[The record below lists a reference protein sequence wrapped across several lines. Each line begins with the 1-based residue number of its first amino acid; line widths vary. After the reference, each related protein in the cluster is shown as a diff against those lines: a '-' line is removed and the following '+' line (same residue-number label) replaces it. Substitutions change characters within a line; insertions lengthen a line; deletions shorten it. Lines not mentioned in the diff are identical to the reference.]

1 MPTAAKRRAAFKAL
15 HEKGRAFLMPNPF
28 DIGTARMLD
37 GLRFDAMATSSAG
50 YAWTQGVKDAEGLI
64 TRDDALGH
72 AADIIAATSVP
83 VNGDLEN
90 GFGDSPDDVV
100 ATVKGAIEVGLAG
113 CSIEDYTTDPKHPY
127 YDLELAVERIKAAVD
142 AKNRLAPDF
151 VLTARS
157 EGPVQTQHELDETI
171 KRLNAFAEAG
181 ADCVYAPELKEK
193 EQIAA
198 VLAAVKAPMNVLAG
212 RKNFHLTRKELG
224 DMGVTRV
231 SIGAGLARLAYR
243 AFIAAAEDMKD
254 GGTFGCFD
262 RTETMPEGIPDFE
275 SFMKTRP

>member
-1 MPTAAKRRAAFKAL
+1 MSTATDRRAAFKAL

-28 DIGTARMLD
+28 DIGTARILD
-37 GLRFDAMATSSAG
+37 GLRFDALATSSAG
-50 YAWTQGVKDAEGLI
+50 YAWTRGVKDAEGLI
-64 TRDDALGH
+64 TRDDALAH
-72 AADIIAATSVP
+72 AAEIIGASNLP

-113 CSIEDYTTDPKHPY
+113 CSIEDYSQDPKHPY
-127 YDLELAVERIKAAVD
+127 YDLDLAVERIKAAAD

-157 EGPVQTQHELDETI
+157 EGPVQSDYELEETI
-171 KRLNAFAEAG
+171 KRLNDFAAAG
-181 ADCVYAPELKEK
+181 ADCVYAPQLKDRD
-193 EQIAA
+193 QISK
-198 VLAAVKAPMNVLAG
+198 VLAAVDAPVNILAG

-231 SIGAGLARLAYR
+231 SIGAGLARVAFD
-243 AFIAAAEDMKD
+243 AFISAAEDMKD

-262 RTETMPEGIPDFE
+262 RAETMPEGLPDFE
-275 SFMKTRP
+275 SFMKARP

>member
-28 DIGTARMLD
+28 DIGTARILD

-142 AKNRLAPDF
+142 AKNRLAPD
-151 VLTARS
+151 
-157 EGPVQTQHELDETI
+157 
-171 KRLNAFAEAG
+171 
-181 ADCVYAPELKEK
+181 
-193 EQIAA
+193 
-198 VLAAVKAPMNVLAG
+198 
-212 RKNFHLTRKELG
+212 
-224 DMGVTRV
+224 
-231 SIGAGLARLAYR
+231 
-243 AFIAAAEDMKD
+243 
-254 GGTFGCFD
+254 
-262 RTETMPEGIPDFE
+262 
-275 SFMKTRP
+275 SF

>member
-1 MPTAAKRRAAFKAL
+1 MPTAADRRATFKAL

-28 DIGTARMLD
+28 DIGTARILD
-37 GLRFDAMATSSAG
+37 GLRFDALATSSAG
-50 YAWTQGVKDAEGLI
+50 YAWTRGVKDAEGLI
-64 TRDDALGH
+64 TRDDALAH
-72 AADIIAATSVP
+72 AAEIIGASNLP

-113 CSIEDYTTDPKHPY
+113 CSIEDYSQDPKHPY
-127 YDLELAVERIKAAVD
+127 YDLDLAVERIKAAADV
-142 AKNRLAPDF
+142 KNRLAPDF

-157 EGPVQTQHELDETI
+157 EGPVQTDYELEETI
-171 KRLNAFAEAG
+171 KRLNDFAAAG
-181 ADCVYAPELKEK
+181 ADCVYAPQLKERG
-193 EQIAA
+193 QISK
-198 VLAAVKAPMNVLAG
+198 VLAAVDAPLNILAG

-231 SIGAGLARLAYR
+231 SIGAGLARIAFD
-243 AFIAAAEDMKD
+243 AFISAAEDMKD

-262 RTETMPEGIPDFE
+262 RAETMPEGLPDFE
-275 SFMKTRP
+275 SFMKARL